1 MNDELLTDNE
11 AQGYLKVSRSTLS
24 RWEREGKLKVY
35 RVGRQRRYRR
45 KDIDALIVPSQAQQ
59 KAATEAL
66 AGLPKERRKL

>member
-45 KDIDALIVPSQAQQ
+45 KDIDALIVPSPGTA
-59 KAATEAL
+59 E
-66 AGLPKERRKL
+66 GGD